1 MSALQSQTVEI
12 NCTSIT
18 YRRGGSGQPLLFLHG
33 AGGAGTALGFMEGY
47 VASHHVIVPD
57 HPGFGAS
64 DTPNWLETI
73 HDMAFFY
80 LDFMDALDLRD
91 VHIIGQSLGGW
102 ITLEIAVR
110 STRRIKQL
118 TLLGAAGINLPDVP
132 MGDLFAWD
140 KETRYRTIIHDDTIS
155 EKLLAM
161 PTTPE
166 QDAVAAKNEETT
178 KLLCWDP
185 RFHDP
190 HLHKWLHRISVPTQ
204 IIWGADDPVFPLPY
218 GETLAELIPSAELS
232 VIDACGHLP
241 QIEKPDA
248 LVELI
253 EAFDA

>member
-12 NCTSIT
+12 NGTTIT
-18 YRRGGSGQPLLFLHG
+18 YRRGGSGRPLLFLHG

-47 VASHHVIVPD
+47 ATSHDVILPD

-64 DTPNWLETI
+64 DTPDWLETI

-80 LDFMDALDLRD
+80 LDFLEALDLKN

-102 ITLEIAVR
+102 ITLETAVR
-110 STRRIKQL
+110 STERISRL
-118 TLLGAAGINLPDVP
+118 TLLGSAGINLPDVP

-140 KETRYRTIIHDDTIS
+140 KETRYRTIIHNDAIA

-166 QDAVAAKNEETT
+166 QDAMAAKNEETT
-178 KLLCWDP
+178 KLLCWEP

-190 HLHKWLHRISVPTQ
+190 HLHKWLHRITVPTQ
-204 IIWGADDPVFPLPY
+204 IIWGANDPVFPLPY
-218 GETLAELIPSAELS
+218 GEALTEFMPGAELS
-232 VIDACGHLP
+232 VIEACGHLP
-241 QIEKPDA
+241 QIEKPD
-248 LVELI
+248 ELKTLI
-253 EAFDA
+253 AAEA